1 MSEIPDHV
9 RRAVLTVAWVIIGV
23 VLAKSVIDLQPMP
36 GFRDLREVRG
46 TVVALEA
53 DSRSGRGGSSYWLY
67 VTMQGD
73 ATRYRLDD
81 ERAGGP
87 AHYFRIRN
95 TLRRGDQL
103 TLWAENHAA
112 HGQRIWQ
119 IQRGGD
125 KLLDYLTVFDA
136 DWASRLMLY
145 GLIAGYAAL
154 SAGGFFYLRRQRL
167 QTDTNQSVP

>member
-1 MSEIPDHV
+1 MFDIPERT
-9 RRAVLTVAWVIIGV
+9 RRIVLTVAWVFIGV
-23 VLAKSVIDLQPMP
+23 VLVKSMFDLQPMP

-67 VTMQGD
+67 VTLQGE
-73 ATRYRLDD
+73 ATRYRLDH
-81 ERAGGP
+81 ERAGGTTD
-87 AHYFRIRN
+87 YFRIRN
-95 TLRRGDQL
+95 ALRRGDQS
-103 TLWAENHAA
+103 TLWTENHAA
-112 HGQRIWQ
+112 HGPRIWQ

-154 SAGGFFYLRRQRL
+154 TVAGFFHLRRKWL
-167 QTDTNQSVP
+167 QTDTNQPAT